1 MIWKAFGRGAERL
14 RYFIVSCFKWGW
26 RTAGRL
32 LRAGWHL
39 ALDWG
44 GRLWS
49 GLSWCI
55 RHGTQI
61 AFACARIVWNC
72 MAGFSLQ
79 LYVQQPV
86 SELFLVWVCWQCCWL
101 KGILWLEYP
110 GAFGAECK
118 SVFCSRTG
126 TELYM
131 AKENIQKS
139 FGNGNKRNGAQPV

>member
-1 MIWKAFGRGAERL
+1 M
-14 RYFIVSCFKWGW
+14 
-26 RTAGRL
+26 
-32 LRAGWHL
+32 RAGWHL

-72 MAGFSLQ
+72 GWIFFAALCAAAGIGTLFGLGM
-79 LYVQQPV
+79 LAVLLV
-86 SELFLVWVCWQCCWL
+86 SSGWN
-101 KGILWLEYP
+101 YP